1 MAENND
7 SGHGAPIN
15 REMLEEHAALYVL
28 GALEGPDRNSFEM
41 LLELQDPEAISL
53 FAEMQSVAIA
63 LGDEIEPRTP
73 PVAIKANLLEVIE
86 PTARPEKPPSRK
98 SVGTSGRKQSGKKA
112 TVTPISDSNRWR
124 QASIAISTIA
134 AVLVLGMGYFLY
146 ELRNEVSQLKSQLAI
161 SDQLIQRLEEDLITS
176 GRLFTIAC
184 APGLDVVTYDS
195 FDGTPEG
202 ARGNVLYTP
211 DLGRAL
217 VVASN
222 MPQAPQGKNYQVWM
236 LDGTVPIDAGL
247 LIVNSEGQATLRFE
261 TIPQEDLSAFAVTVE
276 PKGGSPAPTGEML
289 FLAAV
294 N

>member
-1 MAENND
+1 M
-7 SGHGAPIN
+7 N
-15 REMLEEHAALYVL
+15 REMLEEQAALYVL

-63 LGDEIEPRTP
+63 LGDEIEPLSP
-73 PVAIKANLLEVIE
+73 PSAVKANLLDIIQ

-98 SVGTSGRKQSGKKA
+98 SVGSSGRKQSGKKA
-112 TVTPISDSNRWR
+112 TVTAISDSHLWR
-124 QASIAISTIA
+124 QATIAIGTIA
-134 AVLVLGMGYFLY
+134 AILVLGMGYFLSQ
-146 ELRNEVSQLKSQLAI
+146 LRNEVSLLKNQLAI
-161 SDQLIQRLEEDLITS
+161 SDQLIQRLKTDLTT
-176 GRLFTIAC
+176 GNRLLTIAC
-184 APGLDVVTYDS
+184 APGLDVVTFDS
-195 FDGTPEG
+195 FDGTPDG

-222 MPQAPQGKNYQVWM
+222 MPQAAQGRDYQVWM

-247 LIVNSEGQATLRFE
+247 LIVNSEGQATLNVE
-261 TIPQEDLSAFAVTVE
+261 TIPQEDLSAFAITVE